1 MLVLILYWLTFSS
14 EYISYYL
21 LSFFSIVIIW
31 NPRKY
36 LTCIYLILLTT
47 PPSFEYRYGS
57 ANISFMASALILP
70 LGNLVFALPFV
81 PGSMPLKDSDIAG
94 LLVLLF
100 GLYVYRFGNTNQCCT
115 NMRRIIMKCKPYWR
129 RRRRVGGSRRANP
142 VLSMAMTE
150 HQFEWD
156 APVFNDDR
164 NESSTTRSALREPLL
179 LTPIR

>member
-1 MLVLILYWLTFSS
+1 
-14 EYISYYL
+14 
-21 LSFFSIVIIW
+21 
-31 NPRKY
+31 
-36 LTCIYLILLTT
+36 
-47 PPSFEYRYGS
+47 
-57 ANISFMASALILP
+57 MASALILP

-115 NMRRIIMKCKPYWR
+115 NMQRIIMKYKPCWR
-129 RRRRVGGSRRANP
+129 RQRVGGSRRANP
-142 VLSMAMTE
+142 ILSMAMTE
-150 HQFEWD
+150 DQFEWD

-164 NESSTTRSALREPLL
+164 NESSTSALREPLL

>member
-1 MLVLILYWLTFSS
+1 
-14 EYISYYL
+14 
-21 LSFFSIVIIW
+21 
-31 NPRKY
+31 
-36 LTCIYLILLTT
+36 
-47 PPSFEYRYGS
+47 
-57 ANISFMASALILP
+57 MASALILP

-115 NMRRIIMKCKPYWR
+115 NMRRIIMKYLPW

-142 VLSMAMTE
+142 VLSTAMTE
-150 HQFEWD
+150 DQFEWD
-156 APVFNDDR
+156 APVFNDGR
-164 NESSTTRSALREPLL
+164 NESSNASALREPLL

>member
-1 MLVLILYWLTFSS
+1 
-14 EYISYYL
+14 
-21 LSFFSIVIIW
+21 
-31 NPRKY
+31 
-36 LTCIYLILLTT
+36 
-47 PPSFEYRYGS
+47 
-57 ANISFMASALILP
+57 MASALILP

-94 LLVLLF
+94 LLVLLL

-115 NMRRIIMKCKPYWR
+115 NMRRIIMKYR
-129 RRRRVGGSRRANP
+129 RRQVGGNRRANP

-150 HQFEWD
+150 DQFEWD

-164 NESSTTRSALREPLL
+164 NESSNTRSALREPLL

>member
-1 MLVLILYWLTFSS
+1 
-14 EYISYYL
+14 
-21 LSFFSIVIIW
+21 
-31 NPRKY
+31 
-36 LTCIYLILLTT
+36 
-47 PPSFEYRYGS
+47 
-57 ANISFMASALILP
+57 MASALILP

-100 GLYVYRFGNTNQCCT
+100 GLYVYRFGNTNYCWT
-115 NMRRIIMKCKPYWR
+115 KTRRTIMKYLPWR
-129 RRRRVGGSRRANP
+129 RRAGRRANP

-150 HQFEWD
+150 DQFEWD

>member
-115 NMRRIIMKCKPYWR
+115 NMRRINP
-129 RRRRVGGSRRANP
+129 SRLCFKRCRAISTAQ
-142 VLSMAMTE
+142 VLLGLYYRKHDCSA
-150 HQFEWD
+150 F
-156 APVFNDDR
+156 R
-164 NESSTTRSALREPLL
+164 NSLQCHM
-179 LTPIR
+179 